1 MAGIFWLTVNWKLE
15 LLSQL
20 QSPLINFYT
29 SFILLLQAFYHNQT
43 VTVLQKNQT
52 KIWFYF
58 GFNRHMI
65 SLSRLNGSEYYVN
78 ADMIMTVEGTPDTVI
93 TLNNSTKFVVKD
105 PPQEVVKKIIRYQQI
120 IHSTP
125 VKVSGD

>member
-1 MAGIFWLTVNWKLE
+1 
-15 LLSQL
+15 
-20 QSPLINFYT
+20 
-29 SFILLLQAFYHNQT
+29 
-43 VTVLQKNQT
+43 
-52 KIWFYF
+52 
-58 GFNRHMI
+58 MI